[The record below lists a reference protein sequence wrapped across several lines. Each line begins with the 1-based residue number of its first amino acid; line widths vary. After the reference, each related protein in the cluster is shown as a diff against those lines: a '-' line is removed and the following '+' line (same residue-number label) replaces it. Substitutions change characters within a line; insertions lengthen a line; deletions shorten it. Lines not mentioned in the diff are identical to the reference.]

1 MLLIFRFLRGGSE
14 SEVLNLE
21 DDSLQEH
28 EHSLTDPGHKPF
40 MIDPGHSHNYK
51 DKYVNILPQ
60 PQLDSIR
67 LDNDGNDEPQDM
79 DFNHEDNKKTDNV
92 TTGIYFN
99 NVQTNIRI
107 NGISGTDTRIG
118 SETRPKNMK
127 VIYIIK
133 VC

>member
-1 MLLIFRFLRGGSE
+1 
-14 SEVLNLE
+14 
-21 DDSLQEH
+21 
-28 EHSLTDPGHKPF
+28 
-40 MIDPGHSHNYK
+40 
-51 DKYVNILPQ
+51 
-60 PQLDSIR
+60 
-67 LDNDGNDEPQDM
+67 M
-79 DFNHEDNKKTDNV
+79 DFKHEDNKKTGNV

-107 NGISGTDTRIG
+107 NGISGINTRIG